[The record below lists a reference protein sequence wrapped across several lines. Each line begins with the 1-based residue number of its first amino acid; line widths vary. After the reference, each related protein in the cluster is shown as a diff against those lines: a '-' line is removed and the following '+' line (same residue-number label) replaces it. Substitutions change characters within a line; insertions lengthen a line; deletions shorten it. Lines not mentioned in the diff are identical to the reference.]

1 VSTRAVGAAA
11 ALACGVL
18 VVGCGSPYAGATVGA
33 QVQSWIRATGFAA
46 ALGTLRADARR
57 ITTVETRRD
66 TKALH
71 TDCDVLVDDAL
82 NANQQLPAPDS
93 ELTGLLSDAYA
104 AAAQAGRRCA
114 TVAADDTTALAGV
127 HTQLGRAAAGYIKA
141 QARIDV
147 VEQAG
152 S

>member
-1 VSTRAVGAAA
+1 MSIRAPGTVA
-11 ALACGVL
+11 ALAFGVL
-18 VVGCGSPYAGATVGA
+18 LVGCGGPYAGATLGA
-33 QVQSWIRATGFAA
+33 QVQSWMRATGFAS
-46 ALGTLRADARR
+46 ALGTLGADAHR
-57 ITTVETRRD
+57 ITTVEARRD
-66 TKALH
+66 AKALH

-114 TVAADDTTALAGV
+114 TVALDDTAALAGV
-127 HTQLGRAAAGYIKA
+127 HTQLGHAASQYIRA

-147 VEQAG
+147 VEQG